1 MFQHGQEV
9 AAEGVLVAGF
19 GRGVVGDR
27 DGTEEDAEHG
37 AGPMDLDGSTGLGSG
52 VFEAVCQDFR
62 FGTGF
67 FDVIRVFCDEAQ
79 RFQSGCHGQGIAAE
93 GTGLIDWAGR

>member
-9 AAEGVLVAGF
+9 AAEGVLITGF
-19 GRGVVGDR
+19 GRGVVGDWNSA
-27 DGTEEDAEHG
+27 EEDAEHG
-37 AGPMDLDGSTGLGSG
+37 TSPMDLNGSTGFVSSG
-52 VFEAVCQDFR
+52 FQAIRQDFR
-62 FGTGF
+62 FGTDF
-67 FDVIRVFCDEAQ
+67 FDIIWVFRDEAQ